1 MRIGRNKYLNIY
13 KNTYVVDSMDA
24 DAMRDAINGLA
35 DGNTLIFKSDK
46 GDMAI
51 TNNLKE
57 RGAFTLRYD
66 RIVTWFDK
74 VSTVGREDKSV
85 CLWYNSRVT
94 GMLTPSNWRL

>member
-35 DGNTLIFKSDK
+35 EGNTLIFKSDK
-46 GDMAI
+46 GDMTI

-94 GMLTPSNWRL
+94 GMLTPSNWRF